1 MTEEGRKAA
10 SIYQKTTRI
19 RSVEELNTLQ
29 ENTILRNKEQFTC
42 LHCKKAG
49 SKPVIIQWHFENCL
63 ENPTVCEG
71 TLNNRRQLRLRFQ
84 LLNKNNKENNKEN
97 NKDIS

>member
-10 SIYQKTTRI
+10 SLYQKTTRI

-29 ENTILRNKEQFTC
+29 ENTILRNKEQVTC

-84 LLNKNNKENNKEN
+84 LLNKNNKENNK
-97 NKDIS
+97 DTS